1 MTEKNNRYYMT
12 LNRASE
18 WRRALLYN
26 LSVEGHTVVPDQSE
40 AGTAVIITASA
51 DSTEH
56 GFIWRNLLIDAELA
70 DTVIMKVS
78 AYAADSTFITVEDR
92 PVELDSYLSDK
103 SVPAEERAK
112 KIAPLFRPVFTN
124 CTDGLLNLTGRYL
137 WLKIEFI
144 MLEDRDVV
152 LKKIKLLLS
161 GEQMIDYLPEL
172 YREEDGENGFLTR
185 FLSIFDSIFFDMDEK
200 LGHLGRSLDYRIA
213 EGGMLRFLAEW
224 LSVEDAA
231 YLSDEELR
239 TKIRD
244 AITDLRTIGVKKGL
258 EAWIEREYGVK
269 PNIIEYFDVRGMIYE
284 GKDRDTYRQL
294 FGDNPYKFFVVL
306 PEGVFAGQH
315 ETNLFMQRL
324 KKRIPAYT
332 EAEVIVSENN
342 TILCSHTYLGSNTV
356 LSGWSEASLDAGSVL
371 SHDIIL
377 GGSEEDGEQ

>member
-1 MTEKNNRYYMT
+1 
-12 LNRASE
+12 
-18 WRRALLYN
+18 
-26 LSVEGHTVVPDQSE
+26 
-40 AGTAVIITASA
+40 
-51 DSTEH
+51 
-56 GFIWRNLLIDAELA
+56 
-70 DTVIMKVS
+70 
-78 AYAADSTFITVEDR
+78 
-92 PVELDSYLSDK
+92 
-103 SVPAEERAK
+103 
-112 KIAPLFRPVFTN
+112 
-124 CTDGLLNLTGRYL
+124 
-137 WLKIEFI
+137 
-144 MLEDRDVV
+144 
-152 LKKIKLLLS
+152 
-161 GEQMIDYLPEL
+161 
-172 YREEDGENGFLTR
+172 
-185 FLSIFDSIFFDMDEK
+185 
-200 LGHLGRSLDYRIA
+200 
-213 EGGMLRFLAEW
+213 MLRFLAEW

-244 AITDLRTIGVKKGL
+244 AITDLSTIGVKKGL

-342 TILCSHTYLGSNTV
+342 TILGSHTYLGSNTV